1 MKDTKLKIPTTIRVG
16 KHKYSVEVV
25 EAMLRKRDRA
35 RVYYGDQ
42 RKIEIGRMSNVTGKA
57 FSDTQVLDSFWHEVT
72 HAILEEMGRHTLNS
86 DERFVTE
93 FANRLTQVIKT
104 AEFK

>member
-16 KHKYSVEVV
+16 KHKYSIDVV
-25 EAMLRKRDRA
+25 EAMLKKQTMG
-35 RVYYGDQ
+35 RVYYGT
-42 RKIEIGRMSNVTGKA
+42 RRIEIGRMSNTTGKA

>member
-1 MKDTKLKIPTTIRVG
+1 MKVQIPTTIRVG
-16 KHKYSVEVV
+16 KHKYSIEVV
-25 EAMLRKRDRA
+25 EAMLRKRDMA
-35 RVYYGDQ
+35 RVHYPA
-42 RKIEIGRMSNVTGKA
+42 RKIEIGRMNNVTGKR

>member
-1 MKDTKLKIPTTIRVG
+1 MKDSKVKLPTTIRVG

-35 RVYYGDQ
+35 RVHYPQ
-42 RKIEIGRMSNVTGKA
+42 RKIEIGRMSNTTGKA
-57 FSDTQVLDSFWHEVT
+57 FSDTQVLDAFWHEVT

-93 FANRLTQVIKT
+93 FANRLTKVVQT

>member
-1 MKDTKLKIPTTIRVG
+1 MKPSNVKLPITIRVG

-25 EAMLRKRDRA
+25 EAMLRKRDAA
-35 RVYYGDQ
+35 RIHYGT
-42 RKIEIGRMSNVTGKA
+42 RRIEIGRMSNTTGKA

-72 HAILEEMGRHTLNS
+72 HAILEEMGRHTLNA

-93 FANRLTQVIKT
+93 FANRLTKVIQT